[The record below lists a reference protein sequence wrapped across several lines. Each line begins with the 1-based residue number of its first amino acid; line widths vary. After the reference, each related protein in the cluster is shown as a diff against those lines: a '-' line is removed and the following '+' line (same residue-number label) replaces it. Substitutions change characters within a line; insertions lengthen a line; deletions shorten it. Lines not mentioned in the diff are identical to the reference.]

1 MTTATAELG
10 EGLGTLAG
18 TGKLL
23 RFQARRTRLYLIGWF
38 AGLVG
43 GTWLIAAAFPELYPT
58 AEDRAQYA
66 LTVNTPAMR
75 SMTGPETYI
84 DAYANSTGAM
94 FAHNMMLWTGALT
107 AVMFILLVTRLT
119 RADEETSRLEVIRS
133 EPVGRRADLAA
144 ALLLATVAAILLGGL
159 IALTVAGVDGVAFDE
174 ALLYGMAHTAIGLV
188 FAGVAAVA
196 AQLGAYSSSANG
208 IAFAALGASVMLAA
222 VGNAQDN
229 WVTWLSPVG
238 WSQLTYVMT
247 PDQRWWPLAVSI
259 ALGLLAVWLAFTLV
273 THRDFGQGML
283 AGRAGRAEADASL
296 RSVGTLTFRLTRG
309 LMWAAVITM
318 LLLGAAYGSIIG
330 SADEMLSSLS
340 EQQQQVLNQGGSSIE
355 ENFASTIAAIQ
366 ALFAALFGLLVVGR
380 ARKEET
386 GGRGELLAAGAVP
399 RSGWPGSYLPAA
411 LTTATLAV
419 VVGGVFLGLTGAS
432 SMGDWGFFGKLLG
445 ASVLQLPAVWVL
457 TAFAFA
463 AYAWLPR
470 AGWLRWL
477 AWIYAFVVAYYGQLL
492 EMPGWLKGVSPF
504 DHLAKYPAED
514 VAWLPIAMLVLVAAA
529 ISALGYAGAR
539 RRDLHFT

>member
-1 MTTATAELG
+1 MTTAVAEI
-10 EGLGTLAG
+10 ENGLGTLAG
-18 TGKLL
+18 TGNLL

-43 GTWLIAAAFPELYPT
+43 GTWLIATAFPDLYPT

-66 LTVNTPAMR
+66 TTVNTPAMR

-84 DAYANSTGAM
+84 EAYASSTGAM

-107 AVMFILLVTRLT
+107 AVMFILLITRVT

-133 EPVGRRADLAA
+133 GPVGRRADLAA
-144 ALLLATVAAILLGGL
+144 ALLLALGAAVVLGVL
-159 IALTVAGVDGVAFDE
+159 IALSVAGIDGVDAGG
-174 ALLYGMAHTAIGLV
+174 ALLYGATHTAIGLV

-196 AQLGAYSSSANG
+196 AQLGAFSSSANG
-208 IAFAALGASVMLAA
+208 IGFAVLGVSVLFAA

-229 WVTWLSPVG
+229 WVTWLSPIG
-238 WSQLTYVMT
+238 WSQLTFVMT
-247 PDQRWWPLAVSI
+247 PEQRWWPLAVSAVVGI
-259 ALGLLAVWLAFTLV
+259 MAVWVAFSLV

-283 AGRAGRAEADASL
+283 AGKAGRADADASL
-296 RSVGTLTFRLTRG
+296 RNIGTLTFRLTRG

-318 LLLGAAYGSIIG
+318 VLLGAAYGSILG
-330 SADEMLSSLS
+330 SADDMLESLS
-340 EQQQQVLNQGGSSIE
+340 ETQQQVFSQAGASIE
-355 ENFASTIAAIQ
+355 ESFAATVAAIS
-366 ALFAALFGLLVVGR
+366 ALLATLFGLLVVGR

-399 RSGWPGSYLPAA
+399 RSGWPGSYLPVA
-411 LTTATLAV
+411 LTTVTVAV
-419 VVGGVFLGLTGAS
+419 VVGGALLALTGS
-432 SMGDWGFFGKLLG
+432 SSLGDWGSFGKLLA

-492 EMPGWLKGVSPF
+492 EMPGWLTAVSPF
-504 DHLAKYPAED
+504 DHLAKYPAQD
-514 VAWLPIAMLVLVAAA
+514 VEWLPVAALVAVAA
-529 ISALGYAGAR
+529 VLAALGYAGAR
-539 RRDLHFT
+539 RRDLHFS